1 MSQNK
6 AFTDVLHCTTVVFRS
21 NTARVARVRK
31 NATVLQSTDVFA
43 IFSKINEGAS

>member
-1 MSQNK
+1 MPPMYYTAQQ
-6 AFTDVLHCTTVVFRS
+6 LFRS
-21 NTARVARVRK
+21 NTARVAWVRK